1 LYQSNKNILN
11 FIPETILSIGKP
23 AVVWTRQ
30 HDVDLILGTY
40 DHGFSNYDDIFG
52 DKNLILKD
60 NSQGKFKPNLLTRR
74 LKYLAKCIILH
85 TKQHGDKYE
94 FEK

>member
-1 LYQSNKNILN
+1 LN

-40 DHGFSNYDDIFG
+40 DHGFSNYDDIFS

-60 NSQGKFKPNLLTRR
+60 NS
-74 LKYLAKCIILH
+74 
-85 TKQHGDKYE
+85 
-94 FEK
+94 